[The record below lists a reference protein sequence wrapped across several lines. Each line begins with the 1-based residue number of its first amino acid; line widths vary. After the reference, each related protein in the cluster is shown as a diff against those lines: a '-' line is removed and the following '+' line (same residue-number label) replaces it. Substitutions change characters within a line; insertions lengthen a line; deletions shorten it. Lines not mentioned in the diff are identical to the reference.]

1 MTREKSFI
9 HQFSPAL
16 CLHMHRGIG
25 CLVHPDALVRLCSH
39 QVADQAA
46 QRRSLYLGVGCLV
59 HPDELIRFATNK
71 ATKVHF

>member
-1 MTREKSFI
+1 
-9 HQFSPAL
+9 
-16 CLHMHRGIG
+16 MHRGIG
-25 CLVHPDALVRLCSH
+25 CLVHPDALVRLGSH

-46 QRRSLYLGVGCLV
+46 QRRSLYLKVGCLV